1 MEKFTI
7 HNIHK
12 LEDYLEETA
21 TDWIAE
27 AIIDHF
33 GVAIEEL
40 SQEQIKE
47 VEEFCEEAVEND
59 YGFGLVGNGLRL
71 VITRWEESQGQDN
84 ED

>member
-1 MEKFTI
+1 MEKFAI
-7 HNIHK
+7 HKIHK
-12 LEDYLEETA
+12 LENNLEMTVNEWVNDTV
-21 TDWIAE
+21 IN
-27 AIIDHF
+27 HF
-33 GVAIEEL
+33 GVDIEEL

>member
-47 VEEFCEEAVEND
+47 VQEFCDEADNGG
-59 YGFGLVGNGLRL
+59 YGFNLVGSCLRHL
-71 VITRWEESQGQDN
+71 INEWEESQGQDN